1 MYHWLGAGLQHNL
14 RSGGIK
20 AVFLHFQVSEI
31 KDRR

>member
-14 RSGGIK
+14 RSGRIK
-20 AVFLHFQVSEI
+20 AVFAHFQVSEN